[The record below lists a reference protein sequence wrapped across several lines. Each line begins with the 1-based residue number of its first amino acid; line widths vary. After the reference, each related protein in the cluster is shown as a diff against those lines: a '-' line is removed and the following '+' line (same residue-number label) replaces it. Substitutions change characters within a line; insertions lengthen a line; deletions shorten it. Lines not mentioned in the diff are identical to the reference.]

1 MKSKIN
7 IKFKLKS
14 LSIKLSSLSLCMILV
29 VFLFGFGG
37 ATHQLKTNFDYE
49 SKVDAIS
56 DEEIIIDNKI
66 SDEKNETIIKNEGFQ
81 KFNLTDSK
89 ESFSIYF
96 GKGKENIG
104 GDKYDPGASNGISG
118 GAIPTDIKVNKEGE
132 ILLADGYGPRIVKF
146 SKSGKYID
154 EIDLKELRPI
164 ELKQYKALCGFQ
176 FDLDG
181 YENIYV
187 LDTEKQII
195 WIYSGK
201 TLISKIDLLDVL
213 KNNFVILDVHPL
225 INVVEVGNIFLKL
238 TIIDSENSESY
249 GYDRIPVKKSK
260 IIGVI
265 INTDGRFITTYD
277 PNFSFIESN
286 DAYYTISSTSEK
298 GFIVSCLK
306 IIGNKLKLIKEIT
319 VEDENWN
326 NGDLICISNDKI
338 YYWLGENKIGVI
350 DLIKNSLSEIV
361 LPNLQFHPI
370 TITKD
375 GLLIPLNINYDK
387 AKVFIF
393 ELP

>member
-29 VFLFGFGG
+29 VFLFGGVR
-37 ATHQLKTNFDYE
+37 HQLKTNSDYE
-49 SKVDAIS
+49 FKVDAIS

-66 SDEKNETIIKNEGFQ
+66 SDEKNKTIIKNECSQ

-96 GKGKENIG
+96 GNGKENIG
-104 GDKYDPGASNGISG
+104 GDKYNPGASNGISG

-146 SKSGKYID
+146 SKSGKYLD

-164 ELKQYKALCGFQ
+164 ELRQYKALCGFQ

-201 TLISKIDLLDVL
+201 TLISKIDLSDVL

-225 INVVEVGNIFLKL
+225 INVANAGNISLKL
-238 TIIDSENSESY
+238 TVFDSENSESY

-298 GFIVSCLK
+298 GFIISCFK

-338 YYWLGENKIGVI
+338 YYWMKQYRIGII
-350 DLIKNSLSEIV
+350 DLTKKSLSKID
-361 LPNLQFHPI
+361 LPSIQFHPL
-370 TITKD
+370 TIAKND
-375 GLLIPLNINYDK
+375 LLISLNINYDK
-387 AKVFIF
+387 VKVFIF